1 MITDT
6 QMRAKPSSTDVWLRH
21 PFQRGAG
28 VFEARITPAGEKLF
42 YFRYTNPAGRR
53 SRYLI
58 GAYHPKGEGG
68 LTLAE
73 AAEQAQ
79 RLSKLYREGAKDL
92 HGYFAQQAQDAADQA
107 RREREALAE
116 QERQESE
123 ARRQAE
129 LEQSRRATMRQLFER
144 WAAVDL
150 TPRVGA
156 DGKRI
161 GRKDGGEYTRQQFE
175 RHVFPF
181 VGDVAVEDVRR
192 ADLMAVFDRQVA
204 AGKLRTANVLFTDLK
219 QMLRFAL
226 HRELVQVN
234 VLDGLE
240 KRHVG
245 GGETERE
252 RVLSVQELE
261 QLAQGLPTAGMCKRS
276 ELAVWA
282 ILGTACRVSE
292 LMQAQWRDV
301 DLDACTWRIP
311 PEHSKNERE
320 HVIHL
325 SAFVL
330 DKFRQLHALRE
341 VQADG
346 TLRPWVFPNK
356 AGNDHVCPKSF
367 AKQVADRQKPD
378 ADARLSR
385 RSRNVD
391 ALKLPGGRWTPHDL
405 RRTAATMMG
414 HMGVSNDVVDECLNH
429 MIQSRVT
436 RIYLRDRRLAE
447 QARAF
452 DLLGVRLQA
461 ITTGE
466 AQQARV
472 IPLPVRAA

>member
-1 MITDT
+1 
-6 QMRAKPSSTDVWLRH
+6 
-21 PFQRGAG
+21 
-28 VFEARITPAGEKLF
+28 
-42 YFRYTNPAGRR
+42 
-53 SRYLI
+53 
-58 GAYHPKGEGG
+58 
-68 LTLAE
+68 
-73 AAEQAQ
+73 
-79 RLSKLYREGAKDL
+79 
-92 HGYFAQQAQDAADQA
+92 
-107 RREREALAE
+107 
-116 QERQESE
+116 
-123 ARRQAE
+123 
-129 LEQSRRATMRQLFER
+129 
-144 WAAVDL
+144 
-150 TPRVGA
+150 
-156 DGKRI
+156 
-161 GRKDGGEYTRQQFE
+161 
-175 RHVFPF
+175 
-181 VGDVAVEDVRR
+181 
-192 ADLMAVFDRQVA
+192 
-204 AGKLRTANVLFTDLK
+204 
-219 QMLRFAL
+219 
-226 HRELVQVN
+226 
-234 VLDGLE
+234 
-240 KRHVG
+240 
-245 GGETERE
+245 
-252 RVLSVQELE
+252 
-261 QLAQGLPTAGMCKRS
+261 MCKRS

-367 AKQVADRQKPD
+367 AKQVADRQKQD
-378 ADARLSR
+378 ADARFSR

-405 RRTAATMMG
+405 RRIAATMMG